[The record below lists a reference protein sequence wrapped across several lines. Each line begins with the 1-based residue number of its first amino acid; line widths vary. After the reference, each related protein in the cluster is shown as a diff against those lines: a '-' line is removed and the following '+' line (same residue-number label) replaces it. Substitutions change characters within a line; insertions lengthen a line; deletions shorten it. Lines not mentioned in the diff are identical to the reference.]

1 VWLAQTL
8 QLKTT
13 IYQHKLYPESTVI
26 DRRLTSE
33 DIDWLRKLRNAKAA
47 NQLSADI
54 PTSVV
59 RRLTQL
65 ACAEVR
71 GGLAA
76 ITMRGRD
83 ELIERERET
92 H

>member
-1 VWLAQTL
+1 MAWRLRLCAQFTEIPPP
-8 QLKTT
+8 T
-13 IYQHKLYPESTVI
+13 ESILI
-26 DRRLTSE
+26 DRRLSKE
-33 DIDWLRKLRNAKAA
+33 DIDWLRKLRNARAA

-71 GGLAA
+71 GGKYA
-76 ITMRGRD
+76 ITYRGRD
-83 ELIERERET
+83 ELIERERELS
-92 H
+92 

>member
-1 VWLAQTL
+1 MDVAKQRPTSQENQRERAL
-8 QLKTT
+8 
-13 IYQHKLYPESTVI
+13 I
-26 DRRLTSE
+26 DRLTQE

-47 NQLSADI
+47 NQQSADI

-71 GGLAA
+71 GGKYA
-76 ITMRGRD
+76 ITFRGRD
-83 ELIERERET
+83 ELIERERD
-92 H
+92 

>member
-1 VWLAQTL
+1 M
-8 QLKTT
+8 
-13 IYQHKLYPESTVI
+13 I
-26 DRRLTSE
+26 DRRLSKE

-47 NQLSADI
+47 NEPSPDI

-71 GGLAA
+71 YGRTA
-76 ITMRGRD
+76 ITFRGRD
-83 ELIERERET
+83 ELIDRERELS
-92 H
+92 

>member
-1 VWLAQTL
+1 L
-8 QLKTT
+8 
-13 IYQHKLYPESTVI
+13 I

-59 RRLTQL
+59 RKLTQL

-71 GGLAA
+71 GGLAS
-76 ITMRGRD
+76 ITFRGRD
-83 ELIERERET
+83 ELIEREREAS
-92 H
+92 

>member
-1 VWLAQTL
+1 MAWRLRLNSQSKEIPTL
-8 QLKTT
+8 TERIL
-13 IYQHKLYPESTVI
+13 I
-26 DRRLTSE
+26 DRRLTKE
-33 DIDWLRKLRNAKAA
+33 DIDWLRKLRNARAA

-71 GGLAA
+71 GGKYA
-76 ITMRGRD
+76 ITYRGRD
-83 ELIERERET
+83 ELIERDRDLS
-92 H
+92 

>member
-1 VWLAQTL
+1 M
-8 QLKTT
+8 
-13 IYQHKLYPESTVI
+13 I
-26 DRRLTSE
+26 DRRLTQE

-47 NQLSADI
+47 NQFSSADI

-71 GGLAA
+71 GGKAG
-76 ITMRGRD
+76 ITFRGRD
-83 ELIERERET
+83 ELIDRERELS
-92 H
+92 

>member
-1 VWLAQTL
+1 
-8 QLKTT
+8 
-13 IYQHKLYPESTVI
+13 VI
-26 DRRLTSE
+26 DRRLTNE

-71 GGLAA
+71 GGKAA
-76 ITMRGRD
+76 ITFRGRD
-83 ELIERERET
+83 ELIERERDAS
-92 H
+92 

>member
-1 VWLAQTL
+1 MAWRLRRIASIWAR
-8 QLKTT
+8 KTA
-13 IYQHKLYPESTVI
+13 ISPREN
-26 DRRLTSE
+26 RLTKE
-33 DIDWLRKLRNAKAA
+33 DIDWLRKLRQAKAS

-71 GGLAA
+71 GGRYA
-76 ITMRGRD
+76 ITYRGRD
-83 ELIERERET
+83 ELIERERELN
-92 H
+92 

>member
-1 VWLAQTL
+1 MV
-8 QLKTT
+8 
-13 IYQHKLYPESTVI
+13 
-26 DRRLTSE
+26 DRRLTNE
-33 DIDWLRKLRNAKAA
+33 DIDWLRKLRNAKAT

-71 GGLAA
+71 GGKAS
-76 ITMRGRD
+76 ITFRGRD
-83 ELIERERET
+83 ELIEREREAS
-92 H
+92 

>member
-1 VWLAQTL
+1 MEVASFQAGSRKSTSI
-8 QLKTT
+8 T
-13 IYQHKLYPESTVI
+13 ESILI
-26 DRRLTSE
+26 DRRLTKE
-33 DIDWLRKLRNAKAA
+33 DIDWLRKLRNARAA

-71 GGLAA
+71 GGKYA
-76 ITMRGRD
+76 ITFRGRD
-83 ELIERERET
+83 ELIDRERELS
-92 H
+92 

>member
-1 VWLAQTL
+1 MAQPLRSTKAL
-8 QLKTT
+8 PRAA
-13 IYQHKLYPESTVI
+13 LYPESKVI
-26 DRRLTSE
+26 DRRLTQE

-71 GGLAA
+71 GGKTA
-76 ITMRGRD
+76 ITFRGRD
-83 ELIERERET
+83 ELIDRERELS
-92 H
+92 

>member
-1 VWLAQTL
+1 MRPVHGIHTRRGRTL
-8 QLKTT
+8 
-13 IYQHKLYPESTVI
+13 I
-26 DRRLTSE
+26 DRRLSKE

-47 NQLSADI
+47 NALSADI

-71 GGLAA
+71 GGKYA
-76 ITMRGRD
+76 ITFRGRD
-83 ELIERERET
+83 ELIERERELG
-92 H
+92 